1 MVSIRPEWVPISAIV
16 VGAHGAA
23 SSASAPQV
31 RVGHAITIT
40 IELPIVLP
48 IGLPVEFPIVL
59 PIELPIVLPI
69 VLPIELPIGLSG
81 PVAH

>member
-40 IELPIVLP
+40 IYILHIYIYILPIVL
-48 IGLPVEFPIVL
+48 PIVL

-69 VLPIELPIGLSG
+69 VLPIGTT
-81 PVAH
+81 